1 MYLPRTVAHVLTF
14 EDRIPTVSSEEA
26 RGINPYR
33 DTLPQDGLRPTMP
46 QNEAGSRT
54 DPPVSVPRALNK
66 EIYSN
71 QVEGKFRI

>member
-33 DTLPQDGLRPTMP
+33 DTLP
-46 QNEAGSRT
+46 
-54 DPPVSVPRALNK
+54 
-66 EIYSN
+66 
-71 QVEGKFRI
+71 

>member
-1 MYLPRTVAHVLTF
+1 
-14 EDRIPTVSSEEA
+14 
-26 RGINPYR
+26 
-33 DTLPQDGLRPTMP
+33 MP

-71 QVEGKFRI
+71 QVEGNSEFKIKNKKKL